1 MFFVFIQYISH
12 ASSHS
17 SENLEPCCME
27 AAPKKRKLCSEA
39 SEIEHSEDAIA
50 NGTSDASE
58 STG

>member
-1 MFFVFIQYISH
+1 
-12 ASSHS
+12 
-17 SENLEPCCME
+17 ME

-39 SEIEHSEDAIA
+39 SEIEHSEDAVA